1 MKSIALVCGEF
12 HRKSVEMMVK
22 YAKEE
27 ADSLGIQISDVVWVP
42 GSYEVPL
49 ASSRLLSQENILGV
63 ACLGVIERGETDH
76 GLVIGQAVLSSLLN
90 LQIEHNKPIGLGII
104 GPGAENHHIAPRLE
118 PHARSAI
125 SAVYSMID

>member
-12 HRKSVEMMVK
+12 HRKSVEMMVE

-49 ASSRLLSQENILGV
+49 ASSRLLFE
-63 ACLGVIERGETDH
+63 
-76 GLVIGQAVLSSLLN
+76 
-90 LQIEHNKPIGLGII
+90 
-104 GPGAENHHIAPRLE
+104 
-118 PHARSAI
+118 
-125 SAVYSMID
+125 